1 MTEYFIN
8 KARACAVTGHRSLEK
23 DFSAEKLKVIFIK
36 LIDAG
41 FDTFLI
47 GMALGFDIECF
58 KILTELKKD
67 YPIKTI
73 ACIPCE
79 TQSYKFS
86 IKDKKIYDSLLA
98 TADQTIL
105 VSKNYTSYCMMKRNK
120 FMVDNC
126 SLLVSYLRRDFG
138 GTYNT
143 VEYAKK
149 QSIQILNV

>member
-23 DFSAEKLKVIFIK
+23 DFSLENLKQIFIK

-41 FDTFLI
+41 FDTFLV

-58 KILTELKKD
+58 KVLTQLKEK
-67 YPIKTI
+67 YSIKTI

-79 TQSYKFS
+79 TQTYKFT
-86 IKDKKIYDSLLA
+86 IEQKEIYDKLLD